1 MSEKKRYMD
10 YGLEARRKNMEG
22 RMQEIAN
29 LKKKGYSTKEISDV
43 LNLSVSTV
51 SRLWKDYLLKC
62 ADSIDCCILNLP
74 WERIRASYS
83 YYNMISPTLGVSQTD
98 FDRLS
103 VLASAL
109 KNENS

>member
-10 YGLEARRKNMEG
+10 YGLDARRKNMEK
-22 RMQEIAN
+22 RMEEIAS
-29 LKKKGYSTKEISDV
+29 LKKKGYSTKEISEE

-62 ADSIDCCILNLP
+62 ADSIDHVLNLP
-74 WERIRASYS
+74 WERIGASYS
-83 YYNMISPTLGVSQTD
+83 YYNMISPILGVSQSD

-103 VLASAL
+103 VLSCAL
-109 KNENS
+109 KNENN

>member
-10 YGLEARRKNMEG
+10 YGLDARRKNMEK
-22 RMQEIAN
+22 RMEEIAS
-29 LKKKGYSTKEISDV
+29 LKKKGYSTKEISEE

-62 ADSIDCCILNLP
+62 ADSIDHVLNLP

-83 YYNMISPTLGVSQTD
+83 YYNMISPILGVSQSV

-103 VLASAL
+103 VLSCAL
-109 KNENS
+109 KNENN

>member
-1 MSEKKRYMD
+1 MSETKRYMD
-10 YGLEARRKNMEG
+10 YGFEARRKNMEG

-29 LKKKGYSTKEISDV
+29 LKKKGYSTKEISEA

-62 ADSIDCCILNLP
+62 ADSIDCILNLP

-83 YYNMISPTLGVSQTD
+83 YYNMISPILGVSQTY

-103 VLASAL
+103 VLSSAL
-109 KNENS
+109 KNENT

>member
-1 MSEKKRYMD
+1 MSETKRYMD
-10 YGLEARRKNMEG
+10 YGLETRRKNMENK
-22 RMQEIAN
+22 MQKIAQ
-29 LKKKGYSTKEISDV
+29 LKKKGFSTKEISEE

-51 SRLWKDYLLKC
+51 SRLWKEYLLKC
-62 ADSIDCCILNLP
+62 ADSIDHVLNLP

>member
-29 LKKKGYSTKEISDV
+29 LKKKGYSTKEISEA

-62 ADSIDCCILNLP
+62 ADSIDHILNLP

-83 YYNMISPTLGVSQTD
+83 YYNMISPILGVSQTD

-103 VLASAL
+103 VLSSAL
-109 KNENS
+109 KNENN